1 MGTEF
6 QLITKEELID
16 KFKGIEAKGWI
27 ENYRS
32 GNDGAVGNILEDLLG
47 IPENN
52 LPIPNAA
59 EWELKAQRSN
69 TSALL
74 TLCHM
79 EPSPR
84 AVQIVS
90 NVLLPNYGWRHQYA
104 GIKYP
109 DTEMSF
115 RATLNGATYTDRG
128 FKVNVNRIEK
138 RIEIIFDST
147 KCIDRHREW
156 LITLEKK
163 VGLGDIIVRPYWG
176 FNDLFSKVGTKLIN
190 CFYVQADT
198 KREGRK
204 EYFHYNKVLMLK
216 SVNLEK
222 FINCI
227 EQGKIYIDF
236 DARTGHNHGT
246 KFRIKYQDIP
256 LVYDSVIRII

>member
-16 KFKGIEAKGWI
+16 KFKEIEAKGWI

-163 VGLGDIIVRPYWG
+163 
-176 FNDLFSKVGTKLIN
+176 
-190 CFYVQADT
+190 
-198 KREGRK
+198 
-204 EYFHYNKVLMLK
+204 
-216 SVNLEK
+216 
-222 FINCI
+222 
-227 EQGKIYIDF
+227 
-236 DARTGHNHGT
+236 
-246 KFRIKYQDIP
+246 
-256 LVYDSVIRII
+256 

>member
-1 MGTEF
+1 MVDYFG
-6 QLITKEELID
+6 
-16 KFKGIEAKGWI
+16 
-27 ENYRS
+27 
-32 GNDGAVGNILEDLLG
+32 
-47 IPENN
+47 
-52 LPIPNAA
+52 
-59 EWELKAQRSN
+59 
-69 TSALL
+69 
-74 TLCHM
+74 
-79 EPSPR
+79 
-84 AVQIVS
+84 
-90 NVLLPNYGWRHQYA
+90 
-104 GIKYP
+104 
-109 DTEMSF
+109 
-115 RATLNGATYTDRG
+115 
-128 FKVNVNRIEK
+128 
-138 RIEIIFDST
+138 
-147 KCIDRHREW
+147 
-156 LITLEKK
+156 KK

-198 KREGRK
+198 KREGGK